1 MDIITVNKDNCKV
14 DSLYQWD
21 FNRVLEIRGLSLPKT
36 PEIHFTNDAMEKA
49 IVRQATMDNAG
60 VITVDIPNTLLQK
73 PYKITVYVCIYE
85 EDNFKSL
92 YKFVIPI
99 KARKKPTD
107 YTFEDTEGEI
117 YSYNALENKFN
128 DALSVSL
135 QRYEE
140 CSLKF
145 ETASRDYKEA
155 SQYIVDSK
163 NNYDD
168 AVEVLE
174 ESQTLYNQSS
184 EMLNTAKSDYSNS
197 VSNYNNARNEYEELT
212 NKIAIVKGTLNS
224 GDVEITIQSERITE
238 NSILSFYT
246 SIYNANPINAV
257 ATVGSVTL
265 TFEPQET
272 NMEVGVRIDGDFI

>member
-1 MDIITVNKDNCKV
+1 MDIITINKDTCKV

-49 IVRQATMDNAG
+49 IVRQAIMDDAG

-85 EDNFKSL
+85 EDIFKSL

-107 YTFEDTEGEI
+107 YTFQDTEGEI
-117 YSYNALENKFN
+117 YSYNALENKLN
-128 DALSVSL
+128 DTLSVSL

-163 NNYDD
+163 NNYDN

-174 ESQTLYNQSS
+174 ETQTLYNQNS
-184 EMLNTAKSDYSNS
+184 EILKTAKSDYNNS
-197 VSNYNNARNEYEELT
+197 VSNYNNAKNEYQELT